1 MSDAANAY
9 LALLRG
15 INVGGNNM
23 IKMAELKTCLE
34 DAGFQ
39 NVRTYIQSGNVLFN
53 AQDGDTAKLEKRME
67 EVIQERFG
75 LQIRVAVFSKEEW
88 GAILDNA
95 PQNWGKEP
103 SWKHNILVL
112 LRPYNMDNAVAAI
125 GELKP
130 EIETMIA
137 GKGVLYQS
145 ASIKM
150 VGRTTTGKLASNP
163 MYKQMTIRNYN
174 TATKLL
180 ALLQ

>member
-1 MSDAANAY
+1 MQSY

-34 DAGFQ
+34 DAGFH
-39 NVRTYIQSGNVLFN
+39 NVRTYIQSGNVIFK
-53 AQDGDTAKLEKRME
+53 AQDDDTAKLEKRME
-67 EVIQERFG
+67 EIIQERFG
-75 LQIRVAVFSKEEW
+75 MQIRVAVFSKDEW
-88 GAILDNA
+88 SAILDNA
-95 PQNWGKEP
+95 PEKWGKEMD
-103 SWKHNILVL
+103 WKHNILVL
-112 LRPYNMDNAVAAI
+112 LRPYTTDNAVAAI

-130 EIETMIA
+130 DIEMMIA

-163 MYKQMTIRNYN
+163 IYKQMTIRNYN
-174 TATKLL
+174 SATKLL